1 MPDYILV
8 FKGKSDFTHLDYDY
22 IEKMNEVGDENIEKF
37 RRDSYTKRIL
47 RYATTYN
54 IPIVEIDTEK
64 YLEKYQKRYNELLEK
79 MKNGKEKFEKK
90 DYDDMEVARSSIE
103 FYKKYGKEMKQN
115 DVFLEI
121 INDLNITK
129 ENRETIKQVIENLDY
144 RNGEKNW
151 QDAINRLPE
160 EMREQAKEKLEF
172 LREELQIGNKEKGL
186 NEDEQSL

>member
-1 MPDYILV
+1 MFT
-8 FKGKSDFTHLDYDY
+8 FK
-22 IEKMNEVGDENIEKF
+22 
-37 RRDSYTKRIL
+37 
-47 RYATTYN
+47 
-54 IPIVEIDTEK
+54 K

-79 MKNGKEKFEKK
+79 MKNVKEKFENK

>member
-1 MPDYILV
+1 
-8 FKGKSDFTHLDYDY
+8 
-22 IEKMNEVGDENIEKF
+22 
-37 RRDSYTKRIL
+37 
-47 RYATTYN
+47 
-54 IPIVEIDTEK
+54 
-64 YLEKYQKRYNELLEK
+64 
-79 MKNGKEKFEKK
+79 
-90 DYDDMEVARSSIE
+90 
-103 FYKKYGKEMKQN
+103 MKQN

-129 ENRETIKQVIENLDY
+129 KNRETIKQVIENLDY